1 MSILLKIASATDVT
15 LAKVKNITS
24 GKVFQFLGTSFA
36 MATRLTTTL
45 NVGKTGTAKARGVVA
60 LPYVPVGDT
69 TGKIK
74 YGYVEINYTVPLDMP
89 LVEAQKLPFLGAS
102 LANHAV
108 MSEMVN
114 SRSQIVE

>member
-1 MSILLKIASATDVT
+1 MSITLKVASATDIT

-36 MATRLTTTL
+36 IATRLTTTL
-45 NVGKTGTAKARGVVA
+45 YVGKTGTAKARGVIA
-60 LPYVPVGDT
+60 IPYTPVGDT

-74 YGYVEINYTVPLDMP
+74 YGYVELNYTVPLDMP
-89 LVEAQKLPFLGAS
+89 LVEAQKLPYLGSS

-114 SRSQIVE
+114 ARSQITE